1 MLIVPW
7 IRIIPTSVSC
17 EKVVV
22 DSLLG
27 KFIWKMITTLIV
39 IKNKQHATFGT
50 KTYLYTDIAK
60 LEITAVT
67 IDLTLVV
74 RESCCSL
81 MWVYIIISDQTLGL
95 EGVISWYIKSFCVK
109 LKFPSND
116 ENLNLKK
123 LRHLEQFSLNFSRSS
138 FVIRPVNLLH
148 P

>member
-50 KTYLYTDIAK
+50 KTYSYTDIAK

-81 MWVYIIISDQTLGL
+81 MWVHIIFSDQTLGL
-95 EGVISWYIKSFCVK
+95 EGVISRYIKSFCVK